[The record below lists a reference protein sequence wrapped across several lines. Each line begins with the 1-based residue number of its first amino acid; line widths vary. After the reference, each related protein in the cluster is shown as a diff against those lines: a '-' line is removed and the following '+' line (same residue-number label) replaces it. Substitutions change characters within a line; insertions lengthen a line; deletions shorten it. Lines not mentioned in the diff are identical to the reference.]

1 MNEAAQYP
9 SGAEMLAELTVSF
22 GSHEAMMEEV
32 TRRRSAA
39 ANFRMMDVVAQL
51 WNERC
56 RRAE

>member
-1 MNEAAQYP
+1 MNDVLHYP
-9 SGAEMLAELTVSF
+9 SGAEMLSDLTASF

-39 ANFRMMDVVAQL
+39 TNFRMMDVVAQL
-51 WNERC
+51 WDERC